1 MEKIVQIKEEDVCF
15 RTFESEADLKIVM
28 DMMIEQLSEPYPIY
42 TYRYFVHKW
51 PELCILAY
59 LKSDPSKIIGSVVS
73 KLDYQPKPAQDTNKL
88 RGYIAMLAV
97 DPNYRRLGLGKKLV
111 MKTIEKMREDGAN
124 EVILETEITNTAALR
139 LYESIGF
146 LRDKRMASY
155 YLNGND
161 AFKLKLM
168 FS

>member
-1 MEKIVQIKEEDVCF
+1 
-15 RTFESEADLKIVM
+15 
-28 DMMIEQLSEPYPIY
+28 
-42 TYRYFVHKW
+42 
-51 PELCILAY
+51 
-59 LKSDPSKIIGSVVS
+59 
-73 KLDYQPKPAQDTNKL
+73 
-88 RGYIAMLAV
+88 MLAV

>member
-1 MEKIVQIKEEDVCF
+1 ME
-15 RTFESEADLKIVM
+15 
-28 DMMIEQLSEPYPIY
+28 MMIRDLSEPYPIY

-51 PELCILAY
+51 PNLCFLAY
-59 LKSDPSKIIGSVVS
+59 LKSNPDKIIGSSVS
-73 KLDYQPKPAQDTNKL
+73 KLDYQPKPAQGTNKL
-88 RGYIAMLAV
+88 RGYIAMLSV
-97 DPNYRRLGLGKKLV
+97 DPDHRRLGLGRKLV
-111 MKTIEKMREDGAN
+111 MKTIEAMRELSAD

-146 LRDKRMASY
+146 LRDKRLAAY

-168 FS
+168 FH

>member
-1 MEKIVQIKEEDVCF
+1 
-15 RTFESEADLKIVM
+15 
-28 DMMIEQLSEPYPIY
+28 
-42 TYRYFVHKW
+42 
-51 PELCILAY
+51 
-59 LKSDPSKIIGSVVS
+59 
-73 KLDYQPKPAQDTNKL
+73 
-88 RGYIAMLAV
+88 MLAV

-111 MKTIEKMREDGAN
+111 MKTIERMREDGAN